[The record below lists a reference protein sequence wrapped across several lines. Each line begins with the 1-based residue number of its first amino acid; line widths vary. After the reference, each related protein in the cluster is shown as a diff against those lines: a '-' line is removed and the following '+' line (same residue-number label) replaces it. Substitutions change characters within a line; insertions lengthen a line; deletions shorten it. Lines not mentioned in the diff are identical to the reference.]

1 MINAKPVPTPL
12 PVGLKLV
19 LDDGHVLPDPGRFRR
34 LVGCLLY
41 LGFTRPD
48 ISFAVQ
54 QLSQF
59 LQAPRRSP
67 WDATLHILSYLKG
80 TPTIGLFFSFAS
92 STQFTAYSDASW
104 ASSLDSHCSIIGF
117 RVFLGSSLISWKTR
131 KQGTISR
138 SSAKAEYRSMESI
151 VYELLWISVSLPIP
165 FWCDNKAALYITANP
180 IFHER
185 TKHLDI
191 DCHLVGDQ
199 FKLGFISPSHIRNSD
214 QLAVLFTKA
223 LPSPVFARFL
233 SKMCLS
239 STPPS

>member
-12 PVGLKLV
+12 PVGLKFV
-19 LDDGHVLPDPGRFRR
+19 LDDGHVLPDPGHFRR

-48 ISFAVQ
+48 IAFAVQ
-54 QLSQF
+54 QL
-59 LQAPRRSP
+59 
-67 WDATLHILSYLKG
+67 TLHILRYLKG
-80 TPTIGLFFSFAS
+80 TPTIGLFFSLAS

-104 ASSLDSHCSIIGF
+104 ASYLDSHCSIIGF
-117 RVFLGSSLISWKTR
+117 HVFLGSSLISWKTR
-131 KQGTISR
+131 KQATVSR
-138 SSAKAEYRSMESI
+138 SSAKAEYRSMASI
-151 VYELLWISVSLPIP
+151 VYELLWISFLLRDLSISVSLPIP
-165 FWCDNKAALYITANP
+165 FWSDNKAALYITANP

-199 FKLGFISPSHIRNSD
+199 FKLGFISPSYIRNSD
-214 QLAVLFTKA
+214 QLVVLFTKA

-233 SKMCLS
+233 SKMRLS